1 MRVASHTTATRRRAL
16 NAVRDGA
23 TYTAAGREVG
33 ATRATV
39 RAWARR
45 EGLRSAPP
53 PPSPPSPQPLPDSP
67 LVRSVDA
74 LVARLRAMRDAP
86 PLRLSPTPPRV
97 IDRSGCGHYAVGHR
111 RLCTGCRC
119 AVARGEA
126 VLA

>member
-1 MRVASHTTATRRRAL
+1 MRIASHTTATRRRAL
-16 NAVRDGA
+16 DAVREGA
-23 TYTAAGREVG
+23 TYTAAGLAVG

-45 EGLRSAPP
+45 EGLHSPP
-53 PPSPPSPQPLPDSP
+53 PPPLPVAPQPLPDSP
-67 LVRSVDA
+67 LVRSTDA

-86 PLRLSPTPPRV
+86 PLRLSPPPPRV